1 MGSEFSPSVRACLPL
16 CALVLET
23 AFVLIFCFFTSY
35 NDSANNQTLT
45 QNSQVFQDITIMA
58 ALGLGFLT
66 SSFPKN
72 SWSSVAFN
80 LFILAIGVQWAV
92 LLDGFLNKFSSGK
105 IVIELSS
112 IQLATMSAMSVLI
125 SVGAVLGKTNLL
137 QLMMMALV
145 EVTAFSVMMMVSD
158 RVFNVD
164 NHTSMMHIHVFAA
177 YFGLAVAWCLSS
189 SQPKEKQR
197 EVKTA
202 KGPDLFAMLGTL
214 FLWIFWPN
222 FNSALLSIENKR
234 KAVFNT
240 YYALAVSSVTATSVS
255 AAAHPEGKISMTHIH
270 SAVLAGGVAVGA
282 SCHLISSP
290 WPAMLVGLLAGL
302 ISVGGAK
309 CLPVGFHRMLMV
321 HYAFGLPG
329 LLGEITYITL
339 MALQASQNQD
349 TTNCYQI
356 FLNMG
361 ILSFVMIMSLASG
374 FLTGSILRLQI
385 WKAPGVNKY
394 YYDQDFWKFPH
405 LADEF

>member
-45 QNSQVFQDITIMA
+45 ENSQVFQDITIMA

-145 EVTAFSVMMMVSD
+145 EVTAFSVMMM
-158 RVFNVD
+158 VD

>member
-145 EVTAFSVMMMVSD
+145 EVTAFSVMMM
-158 RVFNVD
+158 VD